1 MSNYKIIL
9 DEEKL
14 EDFIKWLPELEA
26 GECFYAS
33 LFARKKYHPSA
44 KNDKSNVKR
53 FIATTKEW
61 LLIKLRQLEIPEGC
75 YTNKDGG
82 PVHNDALAVYICVNP
97 RSFVKAQRTALKKLA
112 DVMAEGHTTMN
123 PSAIGL
129 TAIHKAKSRTA
140 YVDFDFDDVTFSE
153 IESAINCFLNR
164 DAYEVLVTRG
174 GFHLLVDPNK
184 VEEKYRKLWHQGLSG
199 FQSCDVKGD
208 NLIPVPGCT
217 QGGFVPCLI
226 K

>member
-1 MSNYKIIL
+1 MNYKIIL
-9 DEEKL
+9 DEPKL
-14 EDFIKWLPELEA
+14 LEFIEWLPELEE

-75 YTNKDGG
+75 YTNKDGT
-82 PVHNDALAVYICVNP
+82 PVHNESLAVYICVNP
-97 RSFVKAQRTALKKLA
+97 RSFVKAQRMALKKLA
-112 DVMAEGHTTMN
+112 DVLADGHTTMN
-123 PSAIGL
+123 PSAIGF
-129 TAIHKAKSRTA
+129 TSIHKAKSRTC
-140 YVDFDFDDVTFSE
+140 YVDFDFDGIFYGEKKEDLDKV
-153 IESAINCFLNR
+153 INREAYSVLN
-164 DAYEVLVTRG
+164 TRG

-184 VEEKYRKLWHQGLSG
+184 VDKNFSKTWYQALDAFRE
-199 FQSCDVKGD
+199 CDVTGD
-208 NLIPVPGCT
+208 TLVPVPGCA
-217 QGGFVPCLI
+217 QGGVTPWLE